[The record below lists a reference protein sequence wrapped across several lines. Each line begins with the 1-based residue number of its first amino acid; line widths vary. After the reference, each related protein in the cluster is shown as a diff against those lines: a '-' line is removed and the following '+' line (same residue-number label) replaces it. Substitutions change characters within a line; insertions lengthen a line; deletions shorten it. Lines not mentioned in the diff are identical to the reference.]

1 MKLGMHIA
9 FLGAILAV
17 SPAHAAPKT
26 SVAGLW
32 EQTDDQGN
40 VGAWFFFA
48 EHGGTFEGRLVK
60 FFPRPGDPVV
70 DTCVNCPGE
79 QKNARMLGLTIVK
92 GMKRN
97 GLKYSDGSIMDP
109 RDGSIY
115 HAQMELSPDG
125 KKLSVR
131 GYIGIPLLG
140 QTQVW
145 SRLPDDAI
153 PATDIPKEILA
164 GQPDK
169 P

>member
-9 FLGAILAV
+9 ILGAILAV

-70 DTCVNCPGE
+70 DICVNCPGE

-109 RDGSIY
+109 PTAPSIT
-115 HAQMELSPDG
+115 
-125 KKLSVR
+125 R
-131 GYIGIPLLG
+131 R
-140 QTQVW
+140 W
-145 SRLPDDAI
+145 S
-153 PATDIPKEILA
+153 
-164 GQPDK
+164 
-169 P
+169 